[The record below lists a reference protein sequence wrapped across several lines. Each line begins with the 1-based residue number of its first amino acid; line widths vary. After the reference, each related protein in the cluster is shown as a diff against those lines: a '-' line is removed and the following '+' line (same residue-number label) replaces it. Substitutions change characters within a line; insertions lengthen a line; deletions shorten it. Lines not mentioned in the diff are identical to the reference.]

1 MTVDLRDIEAS
12 RLGGAASEN
21 GTGSSVPPRPPAV
34 SRSRA
39 QKFFGRYGDPKYAVF
54 VVVGL
59 ILLYQIAIPLAM
71 LIWSSVVE
79 ARPGSDGY
87 LSLDAFTLE
96 NYRRGFTGNR
106 FSSVIWDT
114 TIFSLGTTAFAFI
127 MGTFLAWVVERT
139 DTPWR
144 TFITIAMILRL
155 ILPGILTT
163 ISWIFLASPEIG
175 TLNVWA
181 MSIFGLASPPFDIY
195 GMLGMIWVEG
205 LDLIPLVYLLISASF
220 RSMDPSLEEASLVS
234 GKGLLS
240 TTRLV
245 TLPLILPAILA
256 TLILLFI
263 RGIETFET
271 PALLG
276 IPRGVNTFVVEIWRR
291 TSSSPTDYGLSS
303 VYAILILALC
313 SCLLWFYNRMTKH
326 ANSFAVISGKAFRPR
341 RTELGAMRW
350 VTWAISMVIII
361 LSLGLPMLILTWASF
376 YPPYRGFQPISIEG
390 MSLLSVDNFQA
401 VFDNGLVRRAFVNS
415 TFLGITTATI
425 IVFLI
430 TLTAWV
436 TVKTDIKGRKW
447 LDHLAFA
454 PIAIPAISMGV
465 AFLWLYLTLPVP
477 VYGTIWILLLLYIAR
492 YTAVAMRMMSA
503 AMTQLSD
510 ELQEAAEVSGASWF
524 RSFRTVTMPLLRPAM
539 LAAWIYVLIH
549 AYRELSA
556 SIMVYSYGN
565 EPIGVAILEL
575 WENGSFSL
583 LSAFGMLVTISLI
596 AFAIVARLI
605 SSRYGVKEE

>member
-1 MTVDLRDIEAS
+1 
-12 RLGGAASEN
+12 
-21 GTGSSVPPRPPAV
+21 
-34 SRSRA
+34 
-39 QKFFGRYGDPKYAVF
+39 
-54 VVVGL
+54 
-59 ILLYQIAIPLAM
+59 
-71 LIWSSVVE
+71 
-79 ARPGSDGY
+79 
-87 LSLDAFTLE
+87 
-96 NYRRGFTGNR
+96 
-106 FSSVIWDT
+106 
-114 TIFSLGTTAFAFI
+114 
-127 MGTFLAWVVERT
+127 VERT

-144 TFITIAMILRL
+144 NFITIAMILRM

-181 MSIFGLASPPFDIY
+181 MQLFGLESPPFDIY
-195 GMLGMIWVEG
+195 GMPGMIWVEAM
-205 LDLIPLVYLLISASF
+205 DLIPLVYLLMSASF

-234 GKGLLS
+234 GKGLIR

-276 IPRGVNTFVVEIWRR
+276 IPRGVYTFVVEIWRR
-291 TSSSPTDYGLSS
+291 TASSPTDYGLSS

-313 SCLLWFYNRMTKH
+313 SCLLWFYNRMTRH

-350 VTWAISMVIII
+350 VTWGASMTIVM
-361 LSLGLPMLILTWASF
+361 LSLGLPLIILVWASF
-376 YPPYRGFQPISIEG
+376 YPPYQGFKPISIEG
-390 MSLLSVDNFQA
+390 LSMLSVENFQA
-401 VFDNGLVRRAFVNS
+401 VFDNSLVRRAFINS
-415 TFLGITTATI
+415 TFLGISTATI
-425 IVFLI
+425 VVVLI
-430 TLTAWV
+430 TLTAWI

-454 PIAIPAISMGV
+454 PIAIPAIAMGV
-465 AFLWLYLTLPVP
+465 AFLWLYLTLPIP
-477 VYGTIWILLLLYIAR
+477 IYGTIWILLLLYIAR

-524 RSFRTVTMPLLRPAM
+524 RSFRTVIMPLLRPAM
-539 LAAWIYVLIH
+539 LAAWIFVLIH

-583 LSAFGMLVTISLI
+583 LSAFGMIVTISLVGFSVI
-596 AFAIVARLI
+596 ARLI
-605 SSRYGVKEE
+605 SNRYGVREE